1 MTWAT
6 HIHTHPTRQ
15 ETVRPVAKGE
25 PRWCRVAKHERWDQI
40 DGYGI
45 WETQPMD
52 DARENKQKVTVYDD
66 LTVNGTYM
74 CGAIFYRLFE

>member
-1 MTWAT
+1 MV
-6 HIHTHPTRQ
+6 PG
-15 ETVRPVAKGE
+15 GE
-25 PRWCRVAKHERWDQI
+25 STRWDQI

-45 WETQPMD
+45 WKTHAMD